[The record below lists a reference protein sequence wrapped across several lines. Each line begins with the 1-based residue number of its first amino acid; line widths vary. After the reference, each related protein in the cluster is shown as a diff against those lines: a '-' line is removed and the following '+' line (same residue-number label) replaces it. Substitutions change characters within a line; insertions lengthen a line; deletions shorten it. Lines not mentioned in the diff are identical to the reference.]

1 MDDFVIEDSDDF
13 VIVNRKPSA
22 GSSKNLLSS
31 FSYAEDNF
39 MTEDEEILAAGG
51 DFGFKGD
58 WVMGEG
64 EKLQGK
70 GEESELPRQKE
81 EGEGSCLLQN
91 GVEPQL
97 AMQVTGEESE
107 MSQVQEEKLCLL
119 PREGAEPILLPVV
132 KERVEPLLSQEKQV
146 ESDLERVEP
155 MLPEEKVELQ
165 LSSREKGVESQLEGM
180 EPISLPQGREVESE
194 GERNLLLEPPEEGVE
209 SHSLQQEGVEPC
221 LPHQEM
227 VEPHSI
233 HQEGEESQLL
243 PVTEDS
249 SVAVA
254 AERGGGVAPQELAD
268 TFT

>member
-22 GSSKNLLSS
+22 SSSKNLLSS

-39 MTEDEEILAAGG
+39 MTGDEEILAAGG

-91 GVEPQL
+91 GVESQL
-97 AMQVTGEESE
+97 VMQVNGEESE

-119 PREGAEPILLPVV
+119 PREGVEPILLPEV

-146 ESDLERVEP
+146 ESRLER
-155 MLPEEKVELQ
+155 VELQ
-165 LSSREKGVESQLEGM
+165 LSSQEKGM
-180 EPISLPQGREVESE
+180 EPILLPQGREVESE

-221 LPHQEM
+221 LIHQEV

-233 HQEGEESQLL
+233 HQEGEELQLL

-249 SVAVA
+249 CAAAA